1 MTTLLAESTG
11 QLSVVISDR
20 RLAELAFRTAVE
32 IVESGDHLIV
42 IDPAGCFDPTRMTQ
56 SARMGSLDPAG
67 LLRHLHIMR
76 APNAEDM
83 EAIVIHQLEEAFEKY
98 GTRQVLVPDLLGALY
113 QPRISTRDA
122 ARILGRIKGKLEQ
135 LARNGAQIVVLC
147 RQAAGELGTKAHF
160 QSSLCASADKVYFRN
175 NK

>member
-42 IDPAGCFDPTRMTQ
+42 IDRPAASIHPMTHSAEWARWIPRVTAASAHHARAECRRHGSDRHSPTGR
-56 SARMGSLDPAG
+56 SLRKV
-67 LLRHLHIMR
+67 RH
-76 APNAEDM
+76 
-83 EAIVIHQLEEAFEKY
+83 K
-98 GTRQVLVPDLLGALY
+98 QVLVPDLLGALY
-113 QPRISTRDA
+113 QPRISTRNA
-122 ARILGRIKGKLEQ
+122 ARILAGSKEAGAV
-135 LARNGAQIVVLC
+135 ARNGAQIVVLC
-147 RQAAGELGTKAHF
+147 RQRRGELGTKAHF

-175 NK
+175 NT